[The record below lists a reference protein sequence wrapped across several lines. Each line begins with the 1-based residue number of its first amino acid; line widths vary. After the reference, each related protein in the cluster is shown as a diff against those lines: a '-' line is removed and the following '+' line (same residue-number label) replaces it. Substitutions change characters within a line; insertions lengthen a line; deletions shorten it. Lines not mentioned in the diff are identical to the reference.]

1 MLLLDLEKVNA
12 TVGPGEAVMNT
23 LIGMG
28 TVFVV
33 LILISIIIFLLKYVP
48 KMFEKKKAEPEAAKQ
63 EKPAAKAVD
72 GRAMQAN
79 EFVQFLYIQCCFIL
93 CSNERIFR
101 GESLHSLYGR
111 GEGDGSNFAKI
122 LRIPQR
128 AWRL

>member
-63 EKPAAKAVD
+63 EKPAAKAVAKQEVPVSDNTQIITAAIAAQMEAETGVCVPAD
-72 GRAMQAN
+72 GLVIRSIKKRTFN
-79 EFVQFLYIQCCFIL
+79 
-93 CSNERIFR
+93 
-101 GESLHSLYGR
+101 
-111 GEGDGSNFAKI
+111 
-122 LRIPQR
+122 
-128 AWRL
+128 

>member
-48 KMFEKKKAEPEAAKQ
+48 KMFEKKKAEPEAATQ
-63 EKPAAKAVD
+63 IIAVITAAIAAQMEAETGVCVPAD
-72 GRAMQAN
+72 GLVIRSIKKRTFN
-79 EFVQFLYIQCCFIL
+79 
-93 CSNERIFR
+93 
-101 GESLHSLYGR
+101 
-111 GEGDGSNFAKI
+111 
-122 LRIPQR
+122 
-128 AWRL
+128 

>member
-63 EKPAAKAVD
+63 EKPAAKAVAKQEVPVSDNTQIAVITAAIAAQMEAETGVCVPAD
-72 GRAMQAN
+72 GLVIRSIKKRTFN
-79 EFVQFLYIQCCFIL
+79 
-93 CSNERIFR
+93 
-101 GESLHSLYGR
+101 
-111 GEGDGSNFAKI
+111 
-122 LRIPQR
+122 
-128 AWRL
+128 